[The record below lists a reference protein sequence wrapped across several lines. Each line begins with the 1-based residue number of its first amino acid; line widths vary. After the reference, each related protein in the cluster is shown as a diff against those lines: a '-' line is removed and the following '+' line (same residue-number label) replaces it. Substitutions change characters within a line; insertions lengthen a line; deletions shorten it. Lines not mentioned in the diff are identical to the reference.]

1 MIWSI
6 KKNLLSGLLLFECS
20 KSNQISNY
28 EDATANDMYSDR
40 KIKIVREKDIVIT
53 EKPTNKIVT
62 T

>member
-1 MIWSI
+1 MNRS
-6 KKNLLSGLLLFECS
+6 ECS
-20 KSNQISNY
+20 KSNQIFNY